1 MRMNHKAE
9 RWEERYRSGK
19 TGWDRGQVSPALE
32 GWIAA
37 GLIPSGRILVP
48 GCGRGHEVCYLA
60 AQAHDVTAVDIAP
73 SAIAAVREKLDE
85 GHCSAHL
92 IQADLLEWEPD
103 MPFDAIYEQTS
114 LCALDPPDWP
124 EYARR
129 LATWLKPGGRL
140 FALFMQTGREGGP
153 PYHCDLDIMR
163 ALFRADL
170 WRWDDAHAVKI
181 EHPSGIHERGFV
193 LARKEVPA

>member
-1 MRMNHKAE
+1 MNQTAE

-32 GWIAA
+32 SWVKS
-37 GLIPSGRILVP
+37 GLMPAGRILIP

-60 AQAHDVTAVDIAP
+60 AQGYDVTAVDIAP
-73 SAIAAVREKLDE
+73 SAIVALQKNLDE
-85 GHCSAHL
+85 GHHSAQL

-103 MPFDAIYEQTS
+103 SPFDAIYEQTS
-114 LCALDPPDWP
+114 LCAIDPLDWP
-124 EYARR
+124 NYVHR
-129 LATWLKPGGRL
+129 LATWLKPGGHL
-140 FALFMQTGREGGP
+140 FALFMQTDREGGP

-163 ALFRADL
+163 KLFSADV
-170 WRWDDAHAVKI
+170 WSWDAVHAMKI

-193 LARKEVPA
+193 LTRGATLA